1 MTILK
6 AFAAALGLLAAAIIP
21 ASAQA
26 PSPAANGD
34 GRRVALVI
42 GNETYGALGPLTNP
56 VRDAKAISQSLRSAG
71 FSTVVE
77 ATDLNIDAFQRT
89 LREYRR
95 VADGASI
102 ALVYFA
108 GHGME
113 VYGKNWLIPLA
124 ANIAKPED
132 LPLETIPLDMVLTA
146 MGGATTKVLIL
157 DACRNNPFER
167 AIRLGAG
174 APVRSNNQGAGL
186 APINQAALPN
196 GMLVMYATEPG
207 ATASDGLPTDANSP
221 FARALIAELPT
232 RGVDV
237 RLVAGGVTERT
248 MELTGQVQ
256 RPFVTALL
264 GRAPVYIA
272 GDNTAAP
279 STPVTPPPVVTRPVA
294 QTGADAQRMLVRA
307 RAAGAAGDCQAL
319 LDLVALV
326 PDGDVATQAQTA
338 AQQCRA
344 TYLDRLTVPNRAKAT
359 EAELRQLA
367 AQFNVELAALLAVA
381 EVESG
386 ALGGF
391 DANGRPLILFEPHLF
406 SRHTQRRYDASHP
419 TISYQRAGS
428 RPYPRAQN
436 ERWAQLRAA
445 FELDPEAAVSSTSWG
460 RFQMLGQYF
469 NAVGYGSATEFIA
482 AMSKS
487 ELAEYQSLLAFAV
500 SRNLLDEI
508 QRLDFAGFAFGY
520 NGPGYAQFRYDEKMR
535 AAYLRN
541 GGDGTK
547 LPSAS
552 TAPAPPPYD
561 PSAETYDLRATPP
574 LRPAPTA
581 TPAQLMRALTGAEL
595 KSIVK
600 FGFATM
606 DGFDQLATA
615 LNRRMPEFGLNTPLR
630 AAHFL
635 AQIGR
640 EGCSDYECNGGKALE
655 GNAALGNTQTGDGVK
670 YRARGLLPIAG
681 RTAYRVYG
689 QALGVDLEGNPDLL
703 KTPDVAARV
712 ALLYWTRG
720 YPGEL
725 APNTLADR
733 DDIETL
739 SRLMTVTGPGLRY
752 NIGTLQAAKR
762 FYGIPYTGIEIPNL
776 GEPVPVSPPSLAWL
790 ALVLVALGGVGMLR
804 RRA

>member
-272 GDNTAAP
+272 GDNTAAAP
-279 STPVTPPPVVTRPVA
+279 TPVTPPPVVSRPVA

-359 EAELRQLA
+359 DAELRQLA

-386 ALGGF
+386 PLGGF
-391 DANGRPLILFEPHLF
+391 DANGRPIILFEPHIF
-406 SRHTQRRYDASHP
+406 SLRTKRRYDASHP
-419 TISYQRAGS
+419 TISYRHWGTQR
-428 RPYPRAQN
+428 YPRGQN

-445 FELDPEAAVSSTSWG
+445 YELDPEEAISSTSWG
-460 RFQMLGQYF
+460 RFQMLGQFY
-469 NAVGYGSATEFIA
+469 AAAGYGSATEFVAAISNTEIA
-482 AMSKS
+482 Q
-487 ELAEYQSLLAFAV
+487 YQSLLALAV

-508 QRLDFAGFAFGY
+508 QRLDFTGFARGY
-520 NGPGYAQFRYDEKMR
+520 NGPGYVQHQYDAKMR
-535 AAYLRN
+535 AAYIRN
-541 GGDGTK
+541 GGDASK
-547 LPSAS
+547 LPA
-552 TAPAPPPYD
+552 APAPLEPYVD
-561 PSAETYDLRATPP
+561 THTTPMP
-574 LRPAPTA
+574 ALRPAPETIPTQPLFRA
-581 TPAQLMRALTGAEL
+581 ITVADLAAVAGNHDPMPAEAFARALNAHLPKYGVT
-595 KSIVK
+595 
-600 FGFATM
+600 
-606 DGFDQLATA
+606 
-615 LNRRMPEFGLNTPLR
+615 TPLR
-630 AAHFL
+630 VAHFL
-635 AQIGR
+635 AQAAQESGFR
-640 EGCSDYECNGGKALE
+640 RLDNGGGESLQAR
-655 GNAALGNTQTGDGVK
+655 ADLGNTQPGDGAR
-670 YRARGLLPIAG
+670 YRKRGIFDIVG
-681 RTAYRVYG
+681 RNAYRDYG
-689 QALGVDLEGNPDLL
+689 RALGIDLEGNPDLL
-703 KTPDVAARV
+703 ATPDVAVQA
-712 ALLYWTRG
+712 ALLLWTRG
-720 YPGEL
+720 YHGSVSPID
-725 APNTLADR
+725 ASDR
-733 DDIETL
+733 DDITAV
-739 SRLMTVTGPGLRY
+739 SFAAVNHDFSHQHRFAR
-752 NIGTLQAAKR
+752 LQAAKR
-762 FYGIPYTGIEIPNL
+762 QFGLPHEAVVIPNL
-776 GEPVPVSPPSLAWL
+776 GEPAPLSPSSLAWL

>member
-272 GDNTAAP
+272 GDNTAAAP
-279 STPVTPPPVVTRPVA
+279 TPVTPPPVVSRPVA

-386 ALGGF
+386 PLGGF

-428 RPYPRAQN
+428 RPYPRTQN

-469 NAVGYGSATEFIA
+469 SAVGYGSATEFIA

-508 QRLDFAGFAFGY
+508 QRLDFAGFARGY
-520 NGPGYAQFRYDEKMR
+520 NGPGYMQFRYDEKMR
-535 AAYLRN
+535 AAYVRN
-541 GGDGTK
+541 GGDASK
-547 LPSAS
+547 LPA
-552 TAPAPPPYD
+552 APAPPEPWID
-561 PSAETYDLRATPP
+561 TERKPMPA
-574 LRPAPTA
+574 LRPAPAPQTA
-581 TPAQLMRALTGAEL
+581 TPLFRAITDADLQVISSKRDAVMAPALVRALNEHLPRAG
-595 KSIVK
+595 V
-600 FGFATM
+600 
-606 DGFDQLATA
+606 
-615 LNRRMPEFGLNTPLR
+615 NTPLR
-630 AAHFL
+630 VAHFL
-635 AQIGR
+635 AQASW
-640 EGCSDYECNGGKALE
+640 ETQFNDLE
-655 GNAALGNTQTGDGVK
+655 GSDGNELRTRTDLGNANAEDARK
-670 YRARGLLPIAG
+670 YRPRGIFKIAG
-681 RTAYRVYG
+681 RNAYRDYG
-689 QALGVDLEGNPDLL
+689 RALGVDLEANPDLMA
-703 KTPDVAARV
+703 TPDVAVRA
-712 ALLYWTRG
+712 ALLFWTRG
-720 YPGEL
+720 YRGDVPLVEL
-725 APNTLADR
+725 SDR
-733 DDIETL
+733 DDIRAISIAVADADFDVRPRE
-739 SRLMTVTGPGLRY
+739 GK
-752 NIGTLQAAKR
+752 LQAAKR
-762 FYGIPYTGIEIPNL
+762 AFGIPYTGIEIPNL
-776 GEPVPVSPPSLAWL
+776 GEPVPVSPSSLAWL